1 MKNYQVFVRIS
12 GDIEVKANSMQE
24 AEDIINNDGW
34 IVADAFRDGLLE
46 VEIEDICEFRES
58 DY

>member
-12 GDIEVKANSMQE
+12 GDIEVKANCMQE
-24 AEDIINNDGW
+24 AEDIINNGW

-46 VEIEDICEFRES
+46 VEIEDICEFKES